1 MSGDRTIVPTGGTAT
16 GSAAP
21 AFSVCVYCGSRAGNQ
36 REFAAAAIEVGT
48 WIGRSNGQLVYGGG
62 SSGLMGM
69 LANATLAAG
78 GRVTGVIPK
87 ALVEKE
93 WAHEGC
99 TALHVVE
106 TMHDRKRIM
115 AGHADAFL
123 ALPGGIG
130 TLEELFE
137 VWTWRQL
144 GYHDKPIGL
153 LNTNGYYD
161 SLIAFLNSAVKDGFM
176 HPWLMDLVR
185 IDSHAE
191 PLLKAL
197 VQAAGM
203 TPAANK
209 LGQI

>member
-1 MSGDRTIVPTGGTAT
+1 MNTGETLITPGQAI
-16 GSAAP
+16 P

-36 REFAAAAIEVGT
+36 RAFAAVAIEVGT
-48 WIGRSNGQLVYGGG
+48 WIGRNKGQLVYGGG
-62 SSGLMGM
+62 RNGLMGI
-69 LANATLAAG
+69 LADATLAAG
-78 GRVTGVIPK
+78 GRVIGVIPK

-93 WAHEGC
+93 WAHDGC
-99 TALHVVE
+99 TKLHIVE

-115 AGHADAFL
+115 AEHADAFL

-161 SLIAFLNSAVKDGFM
+161 SLIAFLNSAAKEGFM
-176 HPWLMDLVR
+176 NTWLMDLVR

-203 TPAANK
+203 APVASR
-209 LGQI
+209 LDQI